1 MIRITS
7 LEIRNIKNVAY
18 GKVDLN
24 HGDEDTYGSSIVGVY
39 GQNGSGKTAL
49 IYALGLLRD
58 LLSGLPIQKDAG
70 YYIKSGANSCTLI
83 AEFSLDLD
91 ERPYFLTYS
100 VSLRGE
106 EGGGASILREKL
118 EAKSPSF
125 GGCPRMN
132 LSTLIEAKEVE
143 DGLSE
148 LGYSLNRNLEKA
160 FRGEKQKLFAL
171 QMLSKAQGTSYLF
184 NDQFVS
190 LLSSLK
196 GPMRLVSSLFS
207 YARNDVFVL
216 NKNAELSSS
225 FDLLPLSLRLQ
236 EAAGLTK
243 LDKLSLSLGKNQ
255 CDQATYKLVEKTL
268 SQIDVL
274 LSSLVPGLKVKAVN
288 LEKSLGKKGES
299 LLSFELASVRE
310 ETTTPLRYESE
321 GIKKILC
328 VLSSLIAMYNDPSVL
343 VAIDELDSGVFE
355 YLLGEFLLVIKESG
369 KGQLVFTSHNM
380 RPLEVLDKESIYV
393 TTVNPNDKY
402 IHFAGIK
409 ENNNLRST
417 FLRAIDLGGQKEE
430 IYEPTS
436 KYEIASAFRKAGDT
450 HD

>member
-7 LEIRNIKNVAY
+7 LEIQNIKNVAY

-24 HGDEDTYGSSIVGVY
+24 HRDEDTYGSSIVGVY

-49 IYALGLLRD
+49 IFALGLLRD
-58 LLSGLPIQKDAG
+58 LFSGSPVQKDAG
-70 YYIKSGANSCTLI
+70 YYIRSGASSCSLL
-83 AEFSLDLD
+83 AEFALDLN
-91 ERPYFLTYS
+91 ERPYFLAYS
-100 VSLRGE
+100 VSLKGNE
-106 EGGGASILREKL
+106 SGGAFILEEKL

-125 GGCPRMN
+125 RGCPRMN
-132 LSTLIEAKEVE
+132 LTALLEAKEVG

-148 LGYSLNRNLEKA
+148 LGYSLNKNLGKL
-160 FRGEKQKLFAL
+160 FKGEKQKLFAL
-171 QMLSKAQGTSYLF
+171 QMLSKAEGTSYLF
-184 NDQFVS
+184 NEQFVS
-190 LLSSLK
+190 LLSSLDDS
-196 GPMRLVSSLFS
+196 MRLVSSLS
-207 YARNDVFVL
+207 TYARNNVFVL
-216 NKNAELSSS
+216 NKNADLSSS

-236 EAAGLTK
+236 GEAGLTK
-243 LDKLSLSLGKNQ
+243 LDRLSLSLGKNQ
-255 CDQATYKLVEKTL
+255 CGEATYKLVEKAL

-274 LSSLVPGLKVKAVN
+274 LSSLVPGLKVKIVN
-288 LEKSLGKKGES
+288 LEKSLGKQGES
-299 LLSFELASVRE
+299 LLSFELASFRG
-310 ETTTPLRYESE
+310 ETITPLRYESE

-393 TTVNPNDKY
+393 TTVNPSDKY
-402 IHFAGIK
+402 IRFAGIK

-436 KYEIASAFRKAGDT
+436 KYEITSAFRKAG
-450 HD
+450 